1 VVITI
6 VIAATTTTAVFRHWV
21 VRCRVHD
28 RWGRGGVR
36 KTMNTRRNKNSVIY
50 KSTFT
55 SLIWLACGHDG
66 TRVQDGWRT
75 SGVYY
80 ILGLLFRIKSHR
92 VPQRHITDCH
102 VHSPAA
108 ENRRRRRARGSIL
121 KSLHTY
127 HHVKS
132 RVL

>member
-1 VVITI
+1 MRRT
-6 VIAATTTTAVFRHWV
+6 VFRHGV
-21 VRCRVHD
+21 VRFKV
-28 RWGRGGVR
+28 GGWVMSRR
-36 KTMNTRRNKNSVIY
+36 KRMNTRRNKNSVIY

-55 SLIWLACGHDG
+55 SLIRLWRGHDG

-75 SGVYY
+75 SGVYN

-102 VHSPAA
+102 VHVPVR
-108 ENRRRRRARGSIL
+108 ENHRRRRARGSIL

-127 HHVKS
+127 HWA
-132 RVL
+132 